1 MTGEASALVFEATMN
16 DPRGSQWRQWDL
28 HFHTPSSY
36 DYLDGSVTNQN
47 MVDALVSAGVRV
59 VAITDHHRMDVPRI
73 QELQQ
78 LGKDKLAV
86 LPGIEF
92 RSDQGGDPIH
102 FICVFSET
110 CDISHVWTR
119 LEGSLGLTAQSLKE
133 KGGDDRVHVS
143 IKDTATLVR
152 ELGGLVTIHAGE
164 KSNSIESI
172 KNREQ
177 FQKRIKYDI
186 TNMHVDVMEIG
197 QLKDIDVH
205 LHTIFKVTGLKKP
218 LILCSDNHNANAYSR
233 KAPTWVRADPTFAGL
248 RMAVRQPQSRF
259 YIGALPPSEEAVRN
273 KKTRYIKGLSF
284 ETKAT
289 MPAGDK
295 WLQGDVPLN
304 SGLVA
309 VIGNKGSGKSALADC
324 LGLLGACST
333 SASFSFLEPN
343 RFCNP
348 KTGRAQ
354 HVDGTIHWHDGAPRR
369 RVLNETVGTD
379 EPERVKYL
387 PQNFVEKVCNDLASP
402 GGGEF
407 ERELKKVVFS
417 KVPKPDQLD
426 KRSLDDLVQYRTQE
440 IRREADSLAAGLLE
454 LAEDRATLEDRLD
467 PTVKSAL
474 EKRIAQMQEQ
484 IKSHEANKPVEVKP
498 PAQDPT
504 TAAQTKQRIEAL
516 EILRKDRE
524 ATATSIK
531 DKEGELIAQQLRAAQ
546 AEKLLDKI
554 KNLETEFE
562 RRKADLAADA
572 AGLSLDAAAL
582 VSIQVNRTPVETVR
596 NTALAA
602 RDAAKRLLD
611 DPLSNGLRA
620 QSKQI
625 DEQIKAAQ
633 IQMDRP
639 NQEYQSYL
647 EKLATWQETLTKLN
661 GSADEPSSLLGLRA
675 DLIALESVPTKISEV
690 MTKLEG
696 VAAEIHKQRVA
707 EAEVYR
713 KLYQPVQKFVDEHKL
728 AKEQLKMEF
737 RVDLIEDGF
746 IETLLAHINQQRL
759 GSFSGLAEGR
769 DVAGKLT
776 APVDWADWAAIEKF
790 LRDVVDHLHN
800 DRRPGPRDPVLLKN
814 QIGKGRT
821 VGELYSWLYGLG
833 YVKPRYILKSDGKGL
848 EQLSPGERGTLLL
861 VFYLL
866 VDDSDLPLII
876 DQPEANL
883 DNLTVADKLVACIRD
898 ARERRQVILVT
909 HNPNLAVVCD
919 ADQIIHASME
929 IADGHKITYKSG
941 ALENPAM
948 NEFTIKVLEG
958 GRKPFDMRD
967 DTYAVC
973 EQ

>member
-1 MTGEASALVFEATMN
+1 MN
-16 DPRGSQWRQWDL
+16 DPSGSQWRQWDL

-36 DYLDGSVTNQN
+36 DYLNASVTNQDI
-47 MVDALVSAGVRV
+47 VDALIGAGVSV

-73 QELQQ
+73 QELQK
-78 LGKDKLAV
+78 LGRDKLVV

-102 FICVFSET
+102 FICLFPET

-133 KGGDDRVHVS
+133 KGGDDKVHVS
-143 IKDTATLVR
+143 IKDTATLAR

-172 KNREQ
+172 RNREQ
-177 FQKRIKYDI
+177 FQQRIKYDI
-186 TNMHVDVMEIG
+186 TNTHVDVMEIG

-205 LHTIFKVTGLKKP
+205 LHTIFKFTGLNKP
-218 LILCSDNHNANAYSR
+218 LVLCSDNHNAKAYSR
-233 KAPTWVRADPTFAGL
+233 KAPTWIKADPTFAGL
-248 RMAVRQPQSRF
+248 RMAIRQPQSRF
-259 YIGALPPSEEAVRN
+259 YIGPTPPSDEAVGKN
-273 KKTRYIKGLSF
+273 KTRYIKSISF
-284 ETKAT
+284 VTKPA
-289 MPAGDK
+289 MPAEDK
-295 WLQGDVPLN
+295 WLQGHVPLN
-304 SGLVA
+304 PGLVA

-324 LGLLGACST
+324 LGLLGACGT
-333 SASFSFLEPN
+333 SGSFSFLEPN

-354 HVDGTIHWHDGAPRR
+354 YVDGTLHWHDGAPRT
-369 RVLNETVGTD
+369 RVLNETVGPD

-417 KVPKPDQLD
+417 KVPKPDQLE
-426 KRSLDDLVQYRTQE
+426 KRSLDELVQYRTQE
-440 IRREADSLAAGLLE
+440 IRREADSLAASLVE
-454 LAEDRATLEDRLD
+454 LAEDRAALEDRLD
-467 PTVKSAL
+467 PTVESAL
-474 EKRIAQMQEQ
+474 KKRIAQIQEQ
-484 IKSHEANKPVEVKP
+484 IKSHEATKPVEVKP
-498 PAQDPT
+498 PAEDPT
-504 TAAQTKQRIEAL
+504 AAAQTRASMEAL
-516 EILRKDRE
+516 EKLRKDKE
-524 ATATSIK
+524 ETAASIK
-531 DKEGELIAQQLRAAQ
+531 DKEGEVSAQQLRAAQ

-572 AGLSLDAAAL
+572 NGLGLDAEALVYLKVDRPPIESVRNAAL
-582 VSIQVNRTPVETVR
+582 K
-596 NTALAA
+596 A
-602 RDAAKRLLD
+602 RDAAKKLLD
-611 DPLSNGLRA
+611 DPLPDGLRA
-620 QSKQI
+620 KSRQL
-625 DEQIKAAQ
+625 DVHIKAAQ
-633 IQMDRP
+633 FQMDRP
-639 NQEYQSYL
+639 NQEYQAYL
-647 EKLATWQETLTKLN
+647 EKLAAWQETLTKLN
-661 GSADEPSSLLGLRA
+661 GSADDPSSLVGLQA
-675 DLIALESVPTKISEV
+675 DLTALNRVPAEIAQVTA
-690 MTKLEG
+690 KLEG
-696 VAAEIHKQRVA
+696 IAAEIHKQRVA
-707 EAEVYR
+707 EANVNRE
-713 KLYQPVQKFVDEHKL
+713 LYQPVQQFVDEHAL
-728 AKEQLKMEF
+728 AKEQLRIEF
-737 RVDLIEDGF
+737 RVDLVEEGF
-746 IETLLAHINQQRL
+746 VETLVSHINQQPR
-759 GSFSGLAEGR
+759 GSFSGVIEGR
-769 DVAGKLT
+769 DMARRLA
-776 APVDWADWAAIEKF
+776 APTDWAEWAAVEKF

-800 DRRPGPRDPVLLKN
+800 DRRPGPRDAVLLKN

-821 VGELYSWLYGLG
+821 VSELYAWLYGLG

-898 ARERRQVILVT
+898 ARERRQVIIVT

-919 ADQIIHASME
+919 ADQIIHASMD
-929 IADGHKITYKSG
+929 IADGHRITYKTG

-973 EQ
+973 GQ